1 MPGECDRQGHFL
13 NGEGAHNAHRGECI
27 ANILAD
33 PKIGKGLGGRLWCR
47 GRLGLIGRRVLSVG
61 HLISSCP
68 DRAVCAAP
76 VPVRECAQV
85 LCRVAAQVLCCGE
98 HGVFT
103 TPGWREV
110 KEADRGKFIFRS
122 RALEDVPAVKELRLS
137 ERRGV
142 WYIKND
148 RAST

>member
-1 MPGECDRQGHFL
+1 M
-13 NGEGAHNAHRGECI
+13 
-27 ANILAD
+27 
-33 PKIGKGLGGRLWCR
+33 
-47 GRLGLIGRRVLSVG
+47 
-61 HLISSCP
+61 
-68 DRAVCAAP
+68 
-76 VPVRECAQV
+76 
-85 LCRVAAQVLCCGE
+85 LCRVAARVLRGAD
-98 HGVFT
+98 VFT

-110 KEADRGKFIFRS
+110 KEADRGKFMFRS